1 MMACRA
7 GHAGGPLVYVL
18 AVAAELRFNAA
29 MNTAL
34 EKLVEDVAR
43 AMAAHPGLFVLGICG
58 AQGSGKSTLTDAL
71 ATQLRRDGVTVACLS
86 LDDLYLT
93 RAEREHLARAVHPL
107 LRTRGVPGTHD
118 LALGLQV
125 LERLARG
132 EAVALPRFDK
142 ARDDRAPETDWPVS
156 PAQVRILILEG
167 WCVGARPQ
175 QEQALA
181 EPVNAVEAEQDA
193 DGRWRHYVNKM
204 LAGDYQRLFGRI
216 DRLLLLAAP
225 GFEVVGAWRQ
235 QQEQALRA
243 ARGAD
248 GGMSDAEVLDFI
260 RHYERLTRHILEEMP
275 ARADMTLFLDQDRQ
289 VRCCQTKA
297 PALQGH

>member
-1 MMACRA
+1 MVCRTDRPIDRFA
-7 GHAGGPLVYVL
+7 DVL
-18 AVAAELRFNAA
+18 AAAADLRFNAA

-34 EKLVEDVAR
+34 EQLLEDVAR
-43 AMAAHPGLFVLGICG
+43 ILNGHQGLFVLGICG

-71 ATQLRRDGVTVACLS
+71 ATQLRSDGLAVACLS

-93 RAEREHLARAVHPL
+93 RAEREHLAREVHPL

-118 LALGLQV
+118 VGLGLQV
-125 LERLARG
+125 LERLACG

-142 ARDDRAPETDWPVS
+142 ARDDRAPESAWPVS
-156 PAQVRILILEG
+156 PPHVRVLILEG
-167 WCVGARPQ
+167 WCIGACPQ
-175 QEQALA
+175 PEQALLD
-181 EPVNAVEAEQDA
+181 PVNALEAEQDA
-193 DGRWRHYVNKM
+193 DGRWRRYVNTM

-216 DRLLLLAAP
+216 DRLVLLAAP

-235 QQEQALRA
+235 QQEQALRVA
-243 ARGAD
+243 HGGK

-260 RHYERLTRHILEEMP
+260 RYYERLTRHILEEMP
-275 ARADMTLFLDQDRQ
+275 ARADMTLFLGQDRQ